1 MNDGNSNERIDL
13 MQFTRVQMFVIA
25 LCGVLLSG
33 GSAPVEGRISVI
45 LGDTECKQAMTLVTA
60 PQSVVLVQLNKAED
74 VDAARRA
81 AERAGLL
88 GKKIFVVKGD
98 SSRIH
103 LADNIADMVFA
114 PDAGEKA
121 RAEILRVLRPGGQWL
136 AGEKLKLTKPF
147 PDGTDDWSHPYHGPD
162 NNPQSDDK
170 LARAPFLTQFVAPPR
185 YAPAPQVAVSSKG
198 RLFMAFGHVAWHKR
212 EEGMLDTLI
221 AVNGFNGTM
230 LWKRKLPTGIMVDR
244 CTMIA
249 TPKTLYLA
257 DDKSCKLIDAT
268 NGKTMS
274 EITPPKELTGG
285 TFWKWMAMQD
295 GILYAIVGQAET
307 ADKQARWRKER
318 HGWPWGGISQGYN
331 LPKYVWGFGK
341 TLVAIDPKTQ
351 KVLWS
356 HKETKPI
363 DSRGV
368 CMKGKR
374 IFITRF
380 GEYLSAL
387 DSATGKPIWRR
398 TADKDADLFKAIGP
412 YRPGHGYIGGWKST
426 VYLKCSDKGVY
437 FIGPQVNHLTAIS
450 AADGKFLWSYRAK
463 DLHVVIRDD
472 GLYTIGPQSRGG
484 NQHTLR
490 LDPMTG
496 KILAKYNV
504 SRRACTRSTGSADGI
519 FFRAHGGSVRLDLAA
534 GKPQWISPMRPSCHV
549 GVLIANGLT
558 YWVPWTCDCNL
569 QMFGVI
575 TLAPAGKFK
584 FNAKA
589 GPDRLEKGSGD
600 IEKIAEF
607 NSSLMDWRTYRANNK
622 RTGATA
628 VKIPAKVSPAWSAAP
643 EAGEL
648 TAPTA
653 AGGLVFVADA
663 SGVVWA
669 INAGD
674 GKLRWTAYT
683 GGAVRYPP
691 TIAGARLFVGSDD
704 GWAYAFEAATGR
716 LLWRFRAAPA
726 ERMIPVYGKLQSTW
740 PVAAG
745 VAVRNGVAYFA
756 AGMNNFDGTHVYA
769 IDAASGKIKWQNNSS
784 GHIDAFSR
792 RGVGVQ
798 GGMLID
804 GTTLYLAGGNA
815 VSPGRYDTATGE
827 TLIGPPPPGS
837 RGPRG
842 RELSLDANGRIRV
855 SGQPLYSKP
864 AAPVYDRST
873 TWSNVLVKAPNATL
887 SFVKDD
893 NGWSLVAN
901 DRSAKKQLWRQGLGD
916 APVRWGIAVDAAGR
930 IFVTLRNG
938 RIMALT
944 PAK

>member
-1 MNDGNSNERIDL
+1 MRIISNRTFAI
-13 MQFTRVQMFVIA
+13 V
-25 LCGVLLSG
+25 LCGVLLSV
-33 GSAPVEGRISVI
+33 GSARSLGQVTVIAEDKNHRQTVELARTTKSLI
-45 LGDTECKQAMTLVTA
+45 
-60 PQSVVLVQLNKAED
+60 LVQLTSDDNVSEF
-74 VDAARRA
+74 RRIA
-81 AERAGLL
+81 GSAGLL
-88 GKKIFVVKGD
+88 GKNIFIVKGD
-98 SSRIH
+98 SSRIQ
-103 LADNIADMVFA
+103 LADNLADTVMA

-121 RAEILRVLRPGGQWL
+121 RAEILRVLRPGGKWL
-136 AGEKLKLTKPF
+136 AGGEVKLTKPF
-147 PDGTDDWSHPYHGPD
+147 PNGADDWSHPYHGPD

-170 LARAPFLTQFVAPPR
+170 LARAPFLTQFVAEPR
-185 YAPAPQVAVSSKG
+185 YAPAPQVAVSSRG

-257 DDKSCKLIDAT
+257 DDKSCKLIDGAS
-268 NGKTMS
+268 GKTVS

-285 TFWKWMAMQD
+285 TFWKWMALQD
-295 GILYAIVGQAET
+295 GVLYALVGQAET
-307 ADKQARWRKER
+307 PDKQARWRKER

-331 LPKYVWGFGK
+331 MPKYVWGFGK
-341 TLVAIDPKTQ
+341 TLVAIDPKTK

-356 HKETKPI
+356 HKESKPI

-380 GEYLSAL
+380 GEYLAAL
-387 DSATGKPIWRR
+387 DTATGKPLWRR
-398 TADKDADLFKAIGP
+398 TAGDDAELFKAIGG
-412 YRPGHGYIGGWKST
+412 YRPGHGYVGGWKST

-450 AADGKFLWSYRAK
+450 AEAGKLLWTYKAK

-490 LDPMTG
+490 LDAMTG
-496 KILAKYNV
+496 KVLARYNV

-549 GVLIANGLT
+549 GVVIANGMA

-575 TLAPAGKFK
+575 TLAPAGKFD

-589 GPDRLEKGSGD
+589 GPDRLEEGAGD
-600 IEKIAEF
+600 IDKIADF
-607 NSSLMDWRTYRANNK
+607 NSSLLDWRTYRGNNK

-628 VKIPAKVSPAWSAAP
+628 VKIPENISVGWSVKTKAD
-643 EAGEL
+643 EL

-653 AGGLVFVADA
+653 ASGLVFVADGA
-663 SGVVWA
+663 GTVRA
-669 INAGD
+669 IDAAG
-674 GKLRWTAYT
+674 GKLRWTAAT
-683 GGAVRYPP
+683 GGAVLYPP
-691 TIAGARLFVGSDD
+691 TVAGSRLFVGSAD

-745 VAVRNGVAYFA
+745 VAVRRGVAYLA

-769 IDAASGKIKWQNNSS
+769 LDAASGKIKWQNNSS
-784 GHIDAFSR
+784 GHIDAFSN

-815 VSPGRYDTATGE
+815 VSPGRYDTANGE
-827 TLIGPPPPGS
+827 SLIGPPPPGS

-842 RELSLDANGRIRV
+842 RELSVDGAGQIRV
-855 SGQPLYSKP
+855 TGQPLYSKP
-864 AAPVYDRST
+864 GTPVYDGST
-873 TWSNVLVKAPNATL
+873 KWTDVIVKAPNATL
-887 SFVKDD
+887 SFIRSDD
-893 NGWSLVAN
+893 GGMSLLA
-901 DRSAKKQLWRQGLGD
+901 RSRPAGKPLWRQSLGGV
-916 APVRWGIAVDAAGR
+916 PVRWGIAVDAAGR
-930 IFVTLRNG
+930 IFVTLRDG

-944 PAK
+944 AAN